1 MTPRKY
7 GALRLAG
14 ASTGSVDW
22 LVNSPPEGAC
32 SSVPRA
38 YRRSDFDVTDTVQV
52 SSPAAV
58 REAVLQL
65 YADTW
70 PGAPQDLLAAALVDF
85 ERLFTGQ
92 TPGYLGVDT
101 VYHDLQHSQDVVLA
115 MVRLMAGYERSHPD
129 GPRIGAERA
138 LMGMATALFHDS
150 GYIRETSESGISNGA
165 VFTRNHVTRSARYLA
180 KYLPGAGLGDWVP
193 VATRIVHFTGYE
205 MPIDMVRVNDPRD
218 RLVGHL
224 LGTADML
231 AQMAD
236 RCYLEKCRDRLYAEF
251 VLGNVAVHAGADG
264 LKVLYGSGLDLLR
277 QTPQFISSTIDN
289 RLGKAFDHAYR
300 HVEPLYGGDN
310 PYMNAIRQNVEYLRG
325 LMRGSHW
332 PMLRRNPPVFTVE
345 PNAMDGVRTLLLA
358 HLKEVWKSPPA
369 RINAG

>member
-1 MTPRKY
+1 MSAP
-7 GALRLAG
+7 LRLVG
-14 ASTGSVDW
+14 AAARGVK
-22 LVNSPPEGAC
+22 LPAELPPKKARSP
-32 SSVPRA
+32 VPRHC
-38 YRRSDFDVTDTVQV
+38 RRSDFDVTDTVQV

-58 REAVLQL
+58 REAVLEL

-70 PGAPQDLLAAALVDF
+70 PGAPRDTLVTALTDF

-115 MVRLMAGYERSHPD
+115 MARLMAGYEKSHPE
-129 GPRIGAERA
+129 GPRIGADRA
-138 LMGMATALFHDS
+138 LMAMVTALFHDS

-180 KYLPGAGLGDWVP
+180 KYLPGAGLGGWVP
-193 VATRIVHFTGYE
+193 IATRIVHFTGYE
-205 MPIDMVRVNDPRD
+205 VPLELLRVADPRD

-251 VLGNVAVHAGADG
+251 VLGDIAVHAGASG
-264 LKVLYGSGLDLLR
+264 VKVLYGSGLDLLR
-277 QTPQFISSTIDN
+277 QTPQFIASTIDN
-289 RLGKAFDHAYR
+289 RLGTAFGHSYR
-300 HVEPLYGGDN
+300 YVEPLFGGDN
-310 PYMNAIRQNVEYLRG
+310 PYMNAIRQNVQYLRN
-325 LMRGSHW
+325 LTRGSRW

-345 PNAMDGVRTLLLA
+345 PNAMDGVRTLLIR
-358 HLKEVWKSPPA
+358 HLEDVYGAPS
-369 RINAG
+369 AGVSGN

>member
-1 MTPRKY
+1 MDAAIRF
-7 GALRLAG
+7 AG
-14 ASTGSVDW
+14 PATGSV
-22 LVNSPPEGAC
+22 NCPEFRSPRGPRTR
-32 SSVPRA
+32 VPRA

-65 YADTW
+65 YSDTW
-70 PGAPQDLLAAALVDF
+70 PGAPRGQLETALRDF

-115 MVRLMAGYERSHPD
+115 MARLMAGYERGHQD
-129 GPRIGAERA
+129 GPRIGAERG
-138 LMGMATALFHDS
+138 LMGMVTALFHDS
-150 GYIRETSESGISNGA
+150 GYIRETGESAIPNGA
-165 VFTRNHVTRSARYLA
+165 VFTRNHVTRSARYLG
-180 KYLPGAGLGDWVP
+180 KYLPAAGLGDWVP

-205 MPIDMVRVNDPRD
+205 MPLDSIRVADSRD

-251 VLGNVAVHAGADG
+251 VLGDVAVHAGSEG
-264 LKVLYGSGLDLLR
+264 TKVLYGSGLDLLR
-277 QTPQFISSTIDN
+277 QTPKFISSTIEN
-289 RLGKAFDHAYR
+289 RLGRAFNHAYR
-300 HVEPLYGGDN
+300 YVQPLYGGDN
-310 PYMNAIRQNVEYLRG
+310 PYMNAIQQNIQFLAQLTRNS
-325 LMRGSHW
+325 RW
-332 PMLRRNPPVFTVE
+332 PLLRRNPPVFTVDG
-345 PNAMDGVRTLLLA
+345 NAMDGVRTLLVR
-358 HLKEVWKSPPA
+358 HL
-369 RINAG
+369 

>member
-1 MTPRKY
+1 
-7 GALRLAG
+7 LAG
-14 ASTGSVDW
+14 ARACSVDW
-22 LVNSPPEGAC
+22 LVNPLPEGTRT
-32 SSVPRA
+32 SVPRA
-38 YRRSDFDVTDTVQV
+38 CRRSDFDVTDTVQV

-70 PGAPQDLLAAALVDF
+70 PGAPQDRLAAALGDF
-85 ERLFTGQ
+85 ERLFTGR

-115 MVRLMAGYERSHPD
+115 MARLMAGYERGHKD

-138 LMGMATALFHDS
+138 LMAMVTALFHDA
-150 GYIRETSESGISNGA
+150 GYIRETSESAIPNGA

-180 KYLPGAGLGDWVP
+180 KYLPASGLGDWVP
-193 VATRIVHFTGYE
+193 VATRIVHYTGYE
-205 MPIDMVRVNDPRD
+205 MPIEMVRVSDPRD

-277 QTPQFISSTIDN
+277 QTPQFISSTIDK
-289 RLGKAFDHAYR
+289 RLGKAFGHVYR
-300 HVEPLYGGDN
+300 HVEPLFGGDN

-325 LMRGSHW
+325 LMRGSRW

-345 PNAMDGVRTLLLA
+345 PNAMDGVRTLLLQ
-358 HLKEVWKSPPA
+358 HLRDVWKSPPA
-369 RINAG
+369 RISAG

>member
-1 MTPRKY
+1 MDAATGFAGPATGGVDCLKFRSPR
-7 GALRLAG
+7 GPR
-14 ASTGSVDW
+14 TR
-22 LVNSPPEGAC
+22 
-32 SSVPRA
+32 VPRA

-58 REAVLQL
+58 RKAVLQL
-65 YADTW
+65 YSDTW
-70 PGAPQDLLAAALVDF
+70 PGAPRGQLETALHDF

-115 MVRLMAGYERSHPD
+115 MARLMAGYERGHPD
-129 GPRIGAERA
+129 GPRIGAERG
-138 LMGMATALFHDS
+138 LMGMVTALFHDS
-150 GYIRETSESGISNGA
+150 GYIRETGESAIPNGA

-180 KYLPGAGLGDWVP
+180 KYLPAAGLGDWVP

-205 MPIDMVRVNDPRD
+205 MPIDSVRVNDPRD

-251 VLGNVAVHAGADG
+251 VLGNVAVHAGSDG

-277 QTPQFISSTIDN
+277 QTPQFISHTIEN
-289 RLGKAFDHAYR
+289 RLGKAFGHAYR

-325 LMRGSHW
+325 LMRGSRW

-345 PNAMDGVRTLLLA
+345 PNAMDGVRTLLLE

-369 RINAG
+369 RITAG

>member
-1 MTPRKY
+1 MTRP
-7 GALRLAG
+7 
-14 ASTGSVDW
+14 
-22 LVNSPPEGAC
+22 
-32 SSVPRA
+32 

-52 SSPAAV
+52 SSPPAV

-70 PGAPQDLLAAALVDF
+70 PGAPLDTLGTALTDF

-115 MVRLMAGYERSHPD
+115 MTRLMAGYERSHPD

-138 LMGMATALFHDS
+138 LMGLVTALFHDS
-150 GYIRETSESGISNGA
+150 GYIREIAEMDVPNGA
-165 VFTRNHVTRSARYLA
+165 FFTRQHVTRSARHLGR
-180 KYLPGAGLGDWVP
+180 YLPTIGLTDWVP
-193 VATRIVHFTGYE
+193 VSTRIVHFTGYE
-205 MPIDMVRVNDPRD
+205 MPLDSIRVADARD
-218 RLVGHL
+218 RLVGHM

-251 VLGNVAVHAGADG
+251 VLGDVAAHKDADG
-264 LKVLYGSGLDLLR
+264 VKVLYGSGLDLLR
-277 QTPQFISSTIDN
+277 QTPQFVATTIDR
-289 RLGKAFDHAYR
+289 RLGGMFGHAYR
-300 HVEPLYGGDN
+300 HVEPLYGGAN
-310 PYMNAIRQNVEYLRG
+310 PYMDAIHQNVDYLRG
-325 LMRGSHW
+325 LSRSSRW

-345 PNAMDGVRTLLLA
+345 QNAMQGVRTLLIE
-358 HLKEVWKSPPA
+358 HLKEMWGSPVPLTA
-369 RINAG
+369 N

>member
-1 MTPRKY
+1 
-7 GALRLAG
+7 
-14 ASTGSVDW
+14 
-22 LVNSPPEGAC
+22 
-32 SSVPRA
+32 VPRA

-52 SSPAAV
+52 SSPPAV
-58 REAVLQL
+58 RAAVLQL
-65 YADTW
+65 YSDTW
-70 PGAPQDLLAAALVDF
+70 PGAPRDTLEAALGDF

-115 MVRLMAGYERSHPD
+115 MARLMAGYERGHRD

-138 LMGMATALFHDS
+138 LMGMVTALFHDS
-150 GYIRETSESGISNGA
+150 GYIRETGESAIPNGA

-180 KYLPGAGLGDWVP
+180 KYLPAAGLGDWVP

-205 MPIDMVRVNDPRD
+205 VPIDMVRVDDPRD

-251 VLGNVAVHAGADG
+251 VLGNVAVHAGSDG
-264 LKVLYGSGLDLLR
+264 PKVLYGSGLDLLR
-277 QTPQFISSTIDN
+277 QTPKFISSTIEN
-289 RLGKAFDHAYR
+289 RLGKAFGHAYR

-310 PYMNAIRQNVEYLRG
+310 PYMNAIRQNVEYLNG
-325 LMRGSHW
+325 LMRGSRW
-332 PMLRRNPPVFTVE
+332 PMLRRNPPVFTVD
-345 PNAMDGVRTLLLA
+345 PDAMTGVRTLLLE